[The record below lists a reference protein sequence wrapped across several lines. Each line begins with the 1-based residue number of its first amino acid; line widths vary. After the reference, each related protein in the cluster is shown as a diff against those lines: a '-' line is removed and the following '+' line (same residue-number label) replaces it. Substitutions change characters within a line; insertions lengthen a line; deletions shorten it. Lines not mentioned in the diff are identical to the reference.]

1 MVDGNGNS
9 QSILQWLVFPPL
21 CGVMNLRTQFLTLSA
36 SQFDLRYVFIWY
48 KLHRCTYVQQF
59 FSIYEPELAAKSV
72 VNTGQMM
79 FFKVCQRN
87 FIEKMVLAQGA
98 L

>member
-9 QSILQWLVFPPL
+9 KSILQWLVFPPL

-72 VNTGQMM
+72 VNTGQMI
-79 FFKVCQRN
+79 FSKFAKE
-87 FIEKMVLAQGA
+87 IS
-98 L
+98 